1 VVGIDLPESRHRDV
15 QGPGKVAWGVNR
27 VEVHCWPGIAC
38 RSSMAAAE
46 PCVSVVGPSVKPSR
60 RTPASRTLTRSVS
73 SPTARPPRSSPSS
86 SSRPACSSWR
96 LHGTAVLRAGEG
108 RRSRERPNRIVRMGI
123 DPGLVQCG
131 PSIVSLKA
139 QICCKVPLSL
149 NLIATIEMSSD
160 GCGPV
165 LVRGARIII
174 WIVEIRSR
182 GLDERIPLRRGHFS
196 KRDPKES

>member
-1 VVGIDLPESRHRDV
+1 
-15 QGPGKVAWGVNR
+15 
-27 VEVHCWPGIAC
+27 
-38 RSSMAAAE
+38 
-46 PCVSVVGPSVKPSR
+46 
-60 RTPASRTLTRSVS
+60 
-73 SPTARPPRSSPSS
+73 
-86 SSRPACSSWR
+86 
-96 LHGTAVLRAGEG
+96 
-108 RRSRERPNRIVRMGI
+108 MGI

-165 LVRGARIII
+165 LVRRARIII

-182 GLDERIPLRRGHFS
+182 GLDERIPLRRAYYA
-196 KRDPKES
+196 